1 LDVPDGLG
9 VIPQFSLRRHRQPAA
24 GPEPPGRSRR
34 GGRPLTAEVQMRLGV
49 MISGRGSNLQALI
62 DACADPAYPAEVSL
76 VVSNRAA
83 AAGLARAAGAGIAT
97 MVIPHRDRAD
107 FAAQADARLREREVD
122 LVCLA
127 GFMRV
132 LDVGF
137 VEAWRDR
144 MVNIH
149 PSLLPAFPGL
159 HAQRQALAAGVR
171 FAGCTV
177 HFVRPEVDTGPIVGQ
192 AVVPVGPDDDEER
205 LSARILA
212 AEHRLYPLAVRLI
225 AEGRARIVGDK
236 VEIDGWR
243 MPELAALNPPDAL
256 VSPSVRR

>member
-1 LDVPDGLG
+1 
-9 VIPQFSLRRHRQPAA
+9 
-24 GPEPPGRSRR
+24 
-34 GGRPLTAEVQMRLGV
+34 MRLGV

-62 DACADPAYPAEVSL
+62 DSCADPAYPAEVSL
-76 VVSNRAA
+76 VVSNRAG
-83 AAGLARAAGAGIAT
+83 AAGLARAAAAGIPNI
-97 MVIPHRDRAD
+97 VIPHRDRGE
-107 FAAQADARLREREVD
+107 FAAEADARLRERKID

-159 HAQRQALAAGVR
+159 HAQRQALGAGVR

-177 HFVRPEVDTGPIVGQ
+177 HFVRPEIDTGPIVAQ
-192 AVVPVGPDDDEER
+192 AVVPVRPGDDEES

-225 AEGRARIVGDK
+225 AEGRTRIAGGT
-236 VEIDGWR
+236 VEIEGWR
-243 MPELAALNPPDAL
+243 APELAALNPAEPLPDPL
-256 VSPSVRR
+256 VCVPIRL